1 MAEKLK
7 KSLLYTY
14 GVADLFFALMINMEA
29 YFFTAFLTDHAQ
41 FSLIIAGQIL
51 AVTGLIDIVCSLVG
65 GIILQKTNLK
75 FGGKYRSW
83 FLIGPPI
90 VVPLFILQFTKI
102 GNDLTAASVIIIG
115 FIASHLLFNVVFS
128 ASGAMVGRLGRSS
141 AERTVLSASR
151 AQGMAAAGLI
161 FSATAV
167 PMIQF
172 FSAHTNR
179 VLGYTVTVAAFAF
192 LMMLGYWFIYK
203 MTAGQDPYDER
214 VKTTNKSGQSV
225 MEIVGL
231 VFKNPPLLFLI
242 LASTFGSTSFFIIT
256 TLAIYFFTYVTGN
269 PAFLSVFIMAISIAR
284 LTGTFAAT
292 WIGVRIGKRKS
303 YWIFLGLAAVGFA
316 SAKFLQETP
325 WGFTL
330 VFCVSILLAS
340 VSSSMNTALFS
351 DTVVYGEWKTGKD
364 IRAFTMALMNLPI
377 KIGVLLRSA
386 IVTAGLMM
394 IGFVANSDPSPGV
407 ADGIASIMTF
417 TTAAGYAVAAAI
429 FFFGYRIEE
438 KQVLQMQEEIAARQA
453 VVPGIIRAQA
463 V

>member
-1 MAEKLK
+1 MAEKPK
-7 KSLLYTY
+7 KLLLYSY
-14 GVADLFFALMINMEA
+14 GIADLSFTLMINMEA

-51 AVTGLIDIVCSLVG
+51 ALTGLIDIVCSLVG
-65 GIILQKTNLK
+65 GIILQKTNLR

-102 GNDLTAASVIIIG
+102 GNDLTAASIIIVG
-115 FIASHLLFNVVFS
+115 FIASHLLFNVVVS
-128 ASGAMVGRLGRSS
+128 AGGAMVARIGRSS

-161 FSATAV
+161 FSATAM
-167 PMIQF
+167 PMIRF
-172 FSAHTNR
+172 FSAQTNR
-179 VLGYTVTVAAFAF
+179 VLGYTATVAAFAF
-192 LMMLGYWFIYK
+192 LMMLGYWLIFK
-203 MTAGQDPYDER
+203 MTAGQDPYEER
-214 VKTTNKSGQSV
+214 AETVNRSGQSV
-225 MEIVGL
+225 IEIVGL

-242 LASTFGSTSFFIIT
+242 LASTFASTSFFIVT
-256 TLAIYFFTYVTGN
+256 TLAIYFFTYVTLN
-269 PAFLSVFIMAISIAR
+269 PAFLSVFILAISIAR
-284 LTGTFAAT
+284 LTGTLAAT
-292 WIGVRIGKRKS
+292 WIGIRIGKRKS

-316 SAKFLQETP
+316 SAKLMQETP

-340 VSSSMNTALFS
+340 VASSMNTALFS
-351 DTVVYGEWKTGKD
+351 DTVIYGEWKTGRD

-377 KIGVLLRSA
+377 KVGVLLRSA
-386 IVTAGLMM
+386 IVTAGLMI
-394 IGFVANSDPSPGV
+394 IGFVANSDPSPSV

-417 TTAAGYAVAAAI
+417 TTAAGYAIAAAI

-438 KQVLQMQEEIAARQA
+438 KQVLQMQEEIAARKEA
-453 VVPGIIRAQA
+453 VSLIGQ
-463 V
+463 